1 MAEAVGSGLGMQPG
15 GGDSKLR
22 KVFFISSNKSHVM
35 WKWMWT
41 RVDLNRKHH
50 IEWNDSGSEFGI
62 PDDAGS
68 YALEDEFGINFRSFF
83 VVCDIE
89 DLTAA
94 GFKSQ
99 AGNKNQFA
107 TCEGQNIEVLTC
119 RSGSLDRREDF
130 LEPSPQDPESIKSS
144 VVTESILQCTA
155 GTYSSFDNKTFTAA
169 SDFVRVNNPN
179 YKDYG

>member
-1 MAEAVGSGLGMQPG
+1 
-15 GGDSKLR
+15 
-22 KVFFISSNKSHVM
+22 M

-99 AGNKNQFA
+99 VGYHLNFSTK
-107 TCEGQNIEVLTC
+107 
-119 RSGSLDRREDF
+119 LDY
-130 LEPSPQDPESIKSS
+130 LLI
-144 VVTESILQCTA
+144 
-155 GTYSSFDNKTFTAA
+155 
-169 SDFVRVNNPN
+169 
-179 YKDYG
+179 